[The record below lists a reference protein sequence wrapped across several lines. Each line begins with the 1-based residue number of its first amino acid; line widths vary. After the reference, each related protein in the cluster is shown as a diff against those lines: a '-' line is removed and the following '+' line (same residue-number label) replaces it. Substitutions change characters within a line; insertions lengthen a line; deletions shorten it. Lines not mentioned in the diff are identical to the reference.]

1 MTLKEKIRTSFT
13 TQLTLWVASFVLIT
27 SSVFIYALGSYSQDI
42 IHDESMDAMQ
52 QQLEN
57 AALQIDNRLRQAEI
71 TARLEKQQLTADRE
85 MIEQLVNISN
95 YTGTIR
101 QRLPNAT
108 LKVVEGRSTT
118 SDTDVY
124 TAFEPIGQRT
134 FGLEVTIPKSDITD
148 KYWRMQSVLLLW
160 GVVSVI
166 VLFLLLYAVVG
177 RHLRPLHRLADA
189 AQAIADGD
197 LLTPIP
203 DAHHKHESG
212 RLQTSLK
219 KMQQSLKAYMDEMQQ
234 KQAAL
239 SAQNAE
245 LQAAYGEAQAYE
257 KLKEKF
263 LTDMTEQMAEP
274 VKTVCQNTE
283 AICRDYLTT
292 TKAEIA
298 RRQMDIMQA
307 TETIT
312 QLLDHLTNNT
322 LESTPKTQKDMSL

>member
-234 KQAAL
+234 KQAVL

-257 KLKEKF
+257 KLKAKF

-307 TETIT
+307 TEAIT

>member
-160 GVVSVI
+160 GVVSII

-197 LLTPIP
+197 LLIPIP

-257 KLKEKF
+257 KLKAKF

-274 VKTVCQNTE
+274 VNTVCQNTE

-312 QLLDHLTNNT
+312 QLLDRLTNNT